1 MGQASPCHV
10 DHAGSLNGGSG
21 TASLRAGNHLGG
33 TSGCWKR
40 LSPWVGAV
48 FLERAAWI
56 GESSHALRRR
66 CFSEH
71 HISGRCQRQM
81 SSLFLLEHV
90 WVCLLLEKGYKRA
103 AAISGW
109 FLSGHVVQIR
119 LSGVK
124 KGKFAEQK
132 WGFLCVETSVS
143 QPSQLE
149 DILHLPADWA

>member
-1 MGQASPCHV
+1 
-10 DHAGSLNGGSG
+10 
-21 TASLRAGNHLGG
+21 
-33 TSGCWKR
+33 
-40 LSPWVGAV
+40 
-48 FLERAAWI
+48 
-56 GESSHALRRR
+56 
-66 CFSEH
+66 
-71 HISGRCQRQM
+71 M

-132 WGFLCVETSVS
+132 EGFLCVETSVS
-143 QPSQLE
+143 QLSQLE